1 MKIENM
7 IYHKVKN
14 IYLNENPD
22 RNAHPYATGLVI
34 ELEDGTC
41 FRHQSTDIV
50 MPFEKM
56 PGKMI

>member
-1 MKIENM
+1 M